1 MINMAYSK
9 AMGKAGMQLLISI
22 SFEHSGHKY
31 VEMKTLTFPDTV
43 GKAKRQS
50 N

>member
-9 AMGKAGMQLLISI
+9 AVGKAGMQLLISI

-31 VEMKTLTFPDTV
+31 VEMKTLTFPGSV